1 MQILCRQETI
11 FCTRMNNNKKG
22 AKISI
27 PHALQ
32 QGALSCFFGTK
43 KHNVLQ
49 RYSFLLTRQI
59 QTIAKRHIWRKS
71 VKNGTTTA

>member
-22 AKISI
+22 AKNSI
-27 PHALQ
+27 PNALQ
-32 QGALSCFFGTK
+32 QGALSFFGTK

-49 RYSFLLTRQI
+49 RYSFLLTWQT

-71 VKNGTTTA
+71 AQNRKN